1 MILDKL
7 SLHNFAIYKGEQ
19 EFDLNPVSK
28 TKPIILIGAMN
39 GSGKTTFLQSID
51 FLL

>member
-19 EFDLNPVSK
+19 EFDLNPLSK
-28 TKPIILIGAMN
+28 KN
-39 GSGKTTFLQSID
+39 R
-51 FLL
+51 

>member
-19 EFDLNPVSK
+19 EFDLNPLNK
-28 TKPIILIGAMN
+28 KKPIILIGAMN
-39 GSGKTTFLQSID
+39 GSGKTTFLQ
-51 FLL
+51 